1 MNLKKILVLV
11 MTLAMLVVTCA
22 PALSTFAAE
31 DNDDITIE
39 NALDNADNYV
49 RENIDEAYAYAWAYI
64 SDNGYLDNALTVL
77 AEVIEAVELLA
88 DEAENDENVM
98 PRLIDELNATVATLE
113 EIESLIAS
121 GDVNT
126 FAGLVSNLEA
136 LKADLDSH
144 IDNLEHLY
152 NDTYV
157 AFSDVENAIAIIDEL
172 AQDLVYVAAGYVCEN
187 INVIYNNAPVVAES
201 VVEALIWVHS
211 YAGVAT
217 EEVAPLV
224 IETLEKA
231 LEIANGIYNEDE
243 EAIEFAA
250 NLVKEVANAI
260 AGFNAEHDNVL
271 SDNFTEVF
279 GITAEQGANLLIA
292 LCVVEYENAVEV
304 YGDIIEEVLEVAE
317 EGLDIAIELYGVIMN
332 VIADAHDNADNVVLV
347 TSQIFSYVYDFVVE
361 NNIASD
367 LNSHLD
373 NLVNIIAA
381 TYGETKDVEA
391 VASEIYDYVLDMFA
405 DTFETNYTITVESAY
420 VSLGN
425 AVYGQELA
433 NMLHLE
439 NKYTNFAFGSEATLK
454 GADLITIR
462 VDNGDFV
469 EFITNN
475 LSNLG
480 KNINWTGLLDAEG
493 QAALDA
499 ILASAKA
506 NLIESGA
513 AEELVVVVEALLNNI
528 ADIDAEYVADL
539 VAYGIESTLY
549 SYAKFLSDLDATLET
564 INTVAPNATV
574 VITGAQNPFVGVE
587 LGEYEALVD
596 AAMTVFNTQLVAI
609 AYANDNVIFV
619 DSVDAADIYAAL
631 NAVCAHHYDN
641 VCTDTVCS
649 ICGETRVAPGH
660 DWSDW
665 TVTKAAQVGVKGEE
679 KRTCKVCDHEETR
692 EIEALKDTTPVVTGP
707 VDDGNSPVVGIVIAI
722 VAIAACAAGYYFY
735 TKKKNQK

>member
-39 NALDNADNYV
+39 SALDHADNYV
-49 RENIDEAYAYAWAYI
+49 RENIDEAYAYAYDYI
-64 SDNGYLDNALTVL
+64 SENGCLDNALVVL
-77 AEVIEAVELLA
+77 GNVIEALEVA
-88 DEAENDENVM
+88 AENEAV
-98 PRLIDELNATVATLE
+98 PAIVEEINATIATLE
-113 EIESLIAS
+113 KIEALLVS
-121 GDVNT
+121 GDANT
-126 FAGLVSNLEA
+126 LSGLVSGLVALE
-136 LKADLDSH
+136 ADLDAH
-144 IDNLEHLY
+144 IANLNNICDADSALATI
-152 NDTYV
+152 DTV
-157 AFSDVENAIAIIDEL
+157 AKE
-172 AQDLVYVAAGYVCEN
+172 LVYAAAGFVFEN
-187 INVIYNNAPVVAES
+187 ITVICDNAPVVTEN
-201 VVEALIWVHS
+201 VVEALVLVHAYVGE
-211 YAGVAT
+211 YAD
-217 EEVAPLV
+217 EVAELV
-224 IETLEKA
+224 IETLEGA
-231 LEIANGIYNEDE
+231 LDLANGLYNGEE

-250 NLVKEVANAI
+250 GFVTEIVDTI
-260 AGFNAEHDNVL
+260 VEFNADHNNVL
-271 SDNFTEVF
+271 SDNFVEVF
-279 GITAEQGANLLIA
+279 GITVEQGLELLAA
-292 LCVVEYENAVEV
+292 LCVENYDEAVEA
-304 YGDIIEEVLEVAE
+304 YGDILGEILEVAE
-317 EGLDIAIELYGVIMN
+317 DELAKAVELYYVIMD

-361 NNIASD
+361 NDIAND
-367 LNSHLD
+367 LSSHLD

-564 INTVAPNATV
+564 INTFAPNATV
-574 VITGAQNPFVGVE
+574 VITGAQNPLVGVE

-596 AAMTVFNTQLVAI
+596 AAMTVFNAQLVAI

-631 NAVCAHHYDN
+631 NAVCAHHYDK

-692 EIEALKDTTPVVTGP
+692 EIEPLKDTTPVVTGP

-722 VAIAACAAGYYFY
+722 VAIAACAAGYFFY